1 MALEAATK
9 IPKTKNPP
17 GGSKNIIIGLIKR
30 EVTGNEKSEPAPSS
44 SLIAPISVST
54 AVKPIPI
61 PAPSS
66 TLASGGFFVFGM
78 LVAASNALAKKNGK
92 KPVEHLGCESCPSK
106 GVCGKNG
113 EREAEVNE

>member
-1 MALEAATK
+1 MALEAATS

-44 SLIAPISVST
+44 SLTAPISVST

-66 TLASGGFFVFGM
+66 TLASGGF
-78 LVAASNALAKKNGK
+78 LEANISARASIMQFTTISG
-92 KPVEHLGCESCPSK
+92 
-106 GVCGKNG
+106 
-113 EREAEVNE
+113 R